1 MTTIK
6 ILFTTLIIFTS
17 GCSTIKTEHLITI
30 NHNIRVTVA
39 PETVGLLASMM
50 PPSNT
55 EIQESNATKTIK
67 TIKDTK
73 GSAH

>member
-50 PPSNT
+50 PPSIT
-55 EIQESNATKTIK
+55 EIQESNAIKTIK

>member
-1 MTTIK
+1 MTTLK
-6 ILFTTLIIFTS
+6 ILFITLIIFTS
-17 GCSTIKTEHLITI
+17 GCSTIKSEHLITI

-50 PPSNT
+50 PPPNT

-67 TIKDTK
+67 TIKDIKRPT
-73 GSAH
+73 H